1 MAPRKG
7 TATAAAPK
15 SDVKDDIVE
24 APVDAGV
31 DTVFT
36 WEPKGGGDP
45 IELPHG
51 SRVVPKGK
59 HFWFARKMS
68 GLTFVGQVLFMFECA
83 GVPKETEDRLFDTL
97 DDDEILELVN
107 AWSNDVNG
115 ASVGES

>member
-7 TATAAAPK
+7 TATAAE
-15 SDVKDDIVE
+15 VKDESVE
-24 APVDAGV
+24 APADEAGV
-31 DTVFT
+31 EAEELFT
-36 WEPKGGGDP
+36 WKPKDGEP
-45 IELPHG
+45 ITLPHG

-59 HFWFARKMS
+59 HFWFSRKMS
-68 GLTFVGQVLFMFECA
+68 GLTFVGQVMFMFECA
-83 GVPKETEDRLFDTL
+83 GVSPEAEERIFDTL